1 MVRSLKKPLSEG
13 RYGRNG
19 IDEGKRRMPKSEL
32 TFTLASRSVGEPAL
46 PSCTFMSAADEPLPL
61 LDVGDVRLFS
71 HEFED
76 EFLQTPPPAPAI
88 ELSPVSDLFYEQKG
102 SQLLFKLQPT
112 CNSFFL
118 SLRLV
123 PETNIFYATY
133 LFYTHLRANNS
144 SLANNNLANY

>member
-1 MVRSLKKPLSEG
+1 MKQRRAFVEKAIERKQIRTHDRIDQNEKRS
-13 RYGRNG
+13 
-19 IDEGKRRMPKSEL
+19 DASEL

-88 ELSPVSDLFYEQKG
+88 ELSPVSDLFYDRGK
-102 SQLLFKLQPT
+102 
-112 CNSFFL
+112 
-118 SLRLV
+118 
-123 PETNIFYATY
+123 A
-133 LFYTHLRANNS
+133 S
-144 SLANNNLANY
+144 S